1 MEDVVDIDKFI
12 KTVKDQIESNRKKVI
27 EAVNRA
33 CRACVIS
40 EDMVEKII
48 DILVEGNKN

>member
-1 MEDVVDIDKFI
+1 MKEDEDVVDIDKFI
-12 KTVKDQIESNRKKVI
+12 KTVQDRIEDNRKQVI

-33 CRACVIS
+33 YVIS

-48 DILVEGNKN
+48 DILVEGNK

>member
-12 KTVKDQIESNRKKVI
+12 KTVKYQIEDNRKRVI
-27 EAVNRA
+27 KAVNQ
-33 CRACVIS
+33 ACVIS

-48 DILVEGNKN
+48 DILVEGNKQ

>member
-1 MEDVVDIDKFI
+1 MKEGVVDIDKFI
-12 KTVKDQIESNRKKVI
+12 KAVNDRIEDNRKQVI

-33 CRACVIS
+33 HVIS

-48 DILVEGNKN
+48 DILVEGNKR